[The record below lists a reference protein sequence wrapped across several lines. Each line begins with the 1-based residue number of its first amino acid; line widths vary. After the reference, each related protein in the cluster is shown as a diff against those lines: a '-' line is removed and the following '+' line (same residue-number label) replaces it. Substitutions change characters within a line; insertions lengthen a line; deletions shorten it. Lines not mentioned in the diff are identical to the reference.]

1 MLSPK
6 TIKLDQRW
14 DQRWDTPSQRPRP
27 HTDLLGFGRFLLLPF
42 CWPSKPSY
50 EWYSGSVMVSV
61 AHCGIS
67 DWSLVVTVGW
77 QVWQAALMRSVTPVP
92 LQTEQAHAD
101 NPCRH
106 RPPNGG
112 QRLLMDTRRIFSM
125 PEHDAHGT
133 TLGGTAVSKTLRPP
147 TLCMKHPQPQ

>member
-77 QVWQAALMRSVTPVP
+77 QVWQAAVMRSVTPVP

-106 RPPNGG
+106 RPP
-112 QRLLMDTRRIFSM
+112 RD
-125 PEHDAHGT
+125 EHFPWQST
-133 TLGGTAVSKTLRPP
+133 TLMGHPWVGLRFQKRLGPRRYA
-147 TLCMKHPQPQ
+147 